1 MANFEFDASD
11 LFNHLTDKERR
22 TLQVQ
27 EIAVQD
33 SIDDLKRISSEI
45 APIKDSGLRKSVTTE
60 TEITAGGVV
69 GEVHFSVL
77 EKTGDGTF
85 NYAYWTHEMD
95 YNLGPRS
102 AAAPGTDGYHV
113 GNKYLERPLK
123 GESQKYVNNWAKAI
137 SEVMDK

>member
-45 APIKDSGLRKSVTTE
+45 APIKNTGLRKSVTTE

-69 GEVHFSVL
+69 GEVHFSVV
-77 EKTGDGTF
+77 EKTGDGAC
-85 NYAYWTHEMD
+85 NYAYWSSGVG
-95 YNLGPRS
+95 YQLGAR
-102 AAAPGTDGYHV
+102 
-113 GNKYLERPLK
+113 
-123 GESQKYVNNWAKAI
+123 
-137 SEVMDK
+137 